1 MAVYGIA
8 ENKCL
13 KEVYSKENFKVYDFK
28 VNVGVNS
35 NGGVQVPAVKLGLDD
50 PTKWVAI
57 SASLVYD
64 SITHLLPRET
74 ANGSWDVSVGLAT
87 ICYIYVSCNDA
98 YQPIGEA
105 TLRIVLM
112 KVK

>member
-13 KEVYSKENFKVYDFK
+13 KEVYSKEDVKVYDFK
-28 VNVGVNS
+28 VDVGVNS
-35 NGGVQVPAVKLGLDD
+35 SGGVQIPAVKLGIDD

-64 SITHLLPRET
+64 SGTQLLPHKT
-74 ANGSWDVSVGLAT
+74 TNGSLDVDVGLST
-87 ICYIYVSCNDA
+87 ICFISVHCNDA
-98 YQPIGEA
+98 YHPIGEA